1 MNLDINKEYA
11 LCLSG
16 GGYKGSYQAGAIK
29 ALHDEGYKFN
39 AVVGTSVGA
48 LNGVVVA
55 QNEFDKLKPMWD
67 NEDSQHVFATD
78 NKDIEKAIKLN
89 LKEINIFELGKGI
102 FDLAQQKGLDIEP
115 LMEIIKESIDEDK
128 LRKENAKFGL
138 ATINLSDK
146 KTEEVMLEDMPQGQ
160 LADYL
165 MATSYLPIFKKVKL
179 HGKYYLDGGYYNNT
193 PTNML
198 VERGYNDII
207 EIRLNNKEKI
217 KRYNA
222 NVISLIPSE
231 DLGSSIVYDKK
242 VIDYNYQLGYYDG
255 LRLAKNAHGYKY
267 IIVGDKTEKFFINK
281 FIDLEAHILFEY
293 EVDMDKHESVE
304 KAILDNFVYDL
315 AKKLGIRKT
324 FSYEKLYISLL
335 EYTANYF
342 NIERFKVYTFEEF
355 ENLILK
361 EYNKNKPKDQ
371 LVNLT
376 MNLVF

>member
-1 MNLDINKEYA
+1 MNLDKNKEYA

-16 GGYKGSYQAGAIK
+16 GGYKGAYQAGAIK
-29 ALHDEGYKFN
+29 ALHDEGYKFS
-39 AVVGTSVGA
+39 AVVGASVGA

-67 NEDSQHVFATD
+67 NKESEKVFATD
-78 NKDIEKAIKLN
+78 NKDIEKAIRLN
-89 LKEINIFELGKGI
+89 LKEINIFDLGKGI

-115 LMEIIKESIDEDK
+115 LMEIIKDSIDENK

-138 ATINLSDK
+138 TTINLTDK
-146 KTEEVMLEDMPQGQ
+146 KPEELMLEDMPEGQ

-198 VERGYNDII
+198 VDRGYKDII
-207 EIRLNNKEKI
+207 EIRLSSKEKV
-217 KRYNA
+217 KRFNA

-231 DLGSSIVYDKK
+231 DLGSSIVYDKT
-242 VIDYNYQLGYYDG
+242 VIDYNYKLGYYDG

-267 IIVGDKTEKFFINK
+267 IIEGDKTEKFFINK
-281 FIDLEAHILFEY
+281 FIDLETHILFEY
-293 EVDMDKHESVE
+293 DIDIDKHESVE
-304 KAILDNFVYDL
+304 KAILDTFVYDL
-315 AKKLGIRKT
+315 AKKLSLKKT

-335 EYTANYF
+335 EYTADYF
-342 NIERFKVYTFEEF
+342 KMDRFKVYTFEEF
-355 ENLILK
+355 ENLILD
-361 EYNKNKPKDQ
+361 EYNKIKPKDE
-371 LVNLT
+371 LVDLT

>member
-1 MNLDINKEYA
+1 MNLDKNKEYA

-16 GGYKGSYQAGAIK
+16 GGYKGSYQAGAIN
-29 ALHDEGYKFN
+29 ALHEEGYKFS

-55 QNEFDKLKPMWD
+55 QNRFDMLKPMWD
-67 NEDSQHVFATD
+67 NKESEKVFATD
-78 NKDIEKAIKLN
+78 NKDIEKAIRLN

-115 LMEIIKESIDEDK
+115 LMEIIKDSIDEAK

-138 ATINLSDK
+138 ATINLTDK
-146 KTEEVMLEDMPQGQ
+146 KTEEVMLEDMPEGQ

-198 VERGYNDII
+198 VERGYKDII

-231 DLGSSIVYDKK
+231 DLGSSIVYDKTQ
-242 VIDYNYQLGYYDG
+242 IDYNYKLGYYDG

-267 IIVGDKTEKFFINK
+267 IIEGDKTEKFFINK
-281 FIDLEAHILFEY
+281 FIDLETHILFEY
-293 EVDMDKHESVE
+293 GVDMNKHESVE
-304 KAILDNFVYDL
+304 KSILDSFVYDL
-315 AKKLGIRKT
+315 AKKLGLKKT
-324 FSYEKLYISLL
+324 FSYEKLYITLL
-335 EYTANYF
+335 EYAAEYF
-342 NIERFKVYTFEEF
+342 KLERFKVYTLEEIQSLL
-355 ENLILK
+355 LI
-361 EYNKNKPKDQ
+361 EYNKNKPKDE
-371 LVNLT
+371 LVNLA
-376 MNLVF
+376 MNLIF